1 MSTGWS
7 IFIIVLVFGNL
18 IGVMWLLLAT
28 SSKKQANGTE
38 VESTGHEWDG
48 ITELNHPL
56 PRWWFNM
63 FVLTTIFAVIYMFLF
78 PALGNYK
85 GYLGWTQLKQLDE
98 QMEENK
104 ANRAEYFNRFEGM
117 DQAALQANKQAMD
130 TGFRLFAN
138 NCAQCHGSDGLGSRG
153 FPNLSDDDWLYG
165 NSMENVMQSILHG
178 RQGMM
183 PAFEDILSKQ
193 QLSAVAQYVLS
204 LSNQASDQARVAEGK
219 EVFDIQCAA
228 CHAPDGTGNQMLGA
242 PNLTDSTWLYG
253 GMLKDIEMTLKAG
266 RSGKMPAHQH
276 LFTEQ
281 EARVLAAYVLSL

>member
-18 IGVMWLLLAT
+18 IGVMWLLFAT

-63 FVLTTIFAVIYMFLF
+63 FVLTTIFAVVYMFLF
-78 PALGNYK
+78 PALGNYQ

-104 ANRAEYFNRFEGM
+104 ANRAEYFQKFEAL

-138 NCAQCHGSDGLGSRG
+138 NCAQCHGSDGVGSKG

-165 NSMENVMQSILHG
+165 DSMESVMHSILYG

-183 PAFEDILSKQ
+183 PAFEGILSNQ
-193 QLSAVAQYVLS
+193 QMSSVAQYVLS
-204 LSNQASDQARVAEGK
+204 LSKQASNPTLVAEGK
-219 EVFDIQCAA
+219 EVFDIQCVA
-228 CHAPDGTGNQMLGA
+228 CHGPDGTGNQMLGA

-253 GMLKDIEMTLKAG
+253 GMLKDIETTLKAG

-276 LFTEQ
+276 LFNEQ